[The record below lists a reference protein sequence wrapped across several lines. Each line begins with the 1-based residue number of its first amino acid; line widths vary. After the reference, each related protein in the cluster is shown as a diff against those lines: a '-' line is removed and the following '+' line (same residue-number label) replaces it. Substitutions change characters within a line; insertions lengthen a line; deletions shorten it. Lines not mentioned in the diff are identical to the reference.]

1 MMPGANLGLQ
11 MGKPDAPTPPDP
23 KATAAAS
30 TATNVGTAIANSN
43 LQNVNQVTPN
53 GSLTYSQSGTYKWTD
68 PNTGQSY
75 DIPQYTATT
84 ALSPDQQK
92 LQDLS
97 NQTKTNLGQIGLDA
111 SSRIGGILS
120 TPFNANKAVEDK
132 ITALGS
138 ARLDPQ
144 FQRESDALTTKL
156 SNQGLQPGSAAWNAQ
171 MTQFGQNKND
181 AYNQLYLN
189 GSNQAFQQ
197 SLAERNQPIN
207 EVTALMSGS
216 QVSNP
221 SFQNTNEPTIPTTDT
236 AGIINQ
242 SYAQQQQAYQSQMQQ
257 YNQIMGGMFGLGA
270 AGVYKYSDRRLKSS
284 IQRIGS
290 ADNGLPLYRY
300 MIDGKSEIG
309 LMSDDVREF
318 RPDAVKVMPDGFD
331 AVDYARALEVR

>member
-1 MMPGANLGLQ
+1 

-23 KATAAAS
+23 KQTEAAS

-53 GSLTYSQSGTYKWTD
+53 GSLTYNQSGTYKWTD

-84 ALSPDQQK
+84 TLSPDQQK

-97 NQTKTNLGQIGLDA
+97 NSTKANLGQIGLDA
-111 SSRIGGILS
+111 STRIGSLLS
-120 TPFNANKAVEDK
+120 TPFNGNKAVEDK
-132 ITALGS
+132 IDALGS

-144 FQRESDALTTKL
+144 FARESDALTTKL

-171 MTQFGQNKND
+171 MTQFQQGKND
-181 AYNQLYLN
+181 AYNQLYLGGN
-189 GSNQAFQQ
+189 QQAFSQGM
-197 SLAERNQPIN
+197 AERNQPIN

-221 SFQNTNEPTIPTTDT
+221 AFQNINEPTIPTTDT

-242 SYAQQQQAYQSQMQQ
+242 NFNQQNQQYQQQMQQ
-257 YNQIMGGMFGLGA
+257 YNQVMGGLFGTGA
-270 AGVYKYSDRRLKSS
+270 AAVYKYSDRRLKSNV
-284 IQRIGS
+284 RRVGT
-290 ADNGLPLYRY
+290 ADNGLPLYVY
-300 MIDGKSEIG
+300 TIDGQREIG
-309 LMSDDVREF
+309 VLADEVRQI
-318 RPDAVKVMPDGFD
+318 RPDAVKTMPNGFD